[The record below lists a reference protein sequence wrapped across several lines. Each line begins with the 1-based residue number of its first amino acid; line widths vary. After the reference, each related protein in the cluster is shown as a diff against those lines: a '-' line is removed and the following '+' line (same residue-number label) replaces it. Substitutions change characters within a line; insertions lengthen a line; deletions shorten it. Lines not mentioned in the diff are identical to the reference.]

1 MKSVVYFR
9 RRLPH
14 FQPENAS
21 FFVTFRLIGS
31 LPPDVMLRL
40 KAEQQA
46 AKKQIATLAKQ
57 GNEEEYNKALAD
69 QQKRYFGKFDEW
81 LDKAVGGERWL
92 SDERIAQLVYDAI
105 LYRDGEQYNLICFTI
120 MPNHVHMV
128 FSPLIT
134 AQPGKAHNKG
144 KSGKYLLSPIM
155 ESLKKYTAG
164 EANNMLGRSG
174 AFWQHESYDRVVR
187 DGNELQGIIKYVLN
201 NPVKAGLTDRPEL
214 WKWSY
219 VKERQSVR

>member
-1 MKSVVYFR
+1 
-9 RRLPH
+9 
-14 FQPENAS
+14 
-21 FFVTFRLIGS
+21 
-31 LPPDVMLRL
+31 MLRL
-40 KAEQQA
+40 KAEQREA
-46 AKKQIATLAKQ
+46 RKQIARLDKK

-81 LDKAVGGERWL
+81 LDKAVGGESWL

-105 LYRDGEQYNLICFTI
+105 MYRDGEQYNLICFTI

-155 ESLKKYTAG
+155 ESLKRYTAG
-164 EANNMLGRSG
+164 EANSMLGRSG

-187 DGNELQGIIKYVLN
+187 DENELQRIVKYVLH
-201 NPVKAGLTDRPEL
+201 NPVKAGLTDRPEF

-219 VKERQSVR
+219 VKER

>member
-134 AQPGKAHNKG
+134 AQPGKAHHKG

-187 DGNELQGIIKYVLN
+187 DGNELQRIIKYVLN

-219 VKERQSVR
+219 VKER